1 MSSISYPYSPNCPY
15 SSPSSS
21 LASKAANSSG
31 VNTFVG
37 NSKSKTVPILISAKA
52 AGVLNVVNAKDPNFY
67 SVIIS
72 QYKIGLSS
80 LVIVKFFLS

>member
-1 MSSISYPYSPNCPY
+1 
-15 SSPSSS
+15 
-21 LASKAANSSG
+21 LASIAANSSG

-37 NSKSKTVPILISAKA
+37 NSKSNTVPILISAKA

-72 QYKIGLSS
+72 QYKIG
-80 LVIVKFFLS
+80 